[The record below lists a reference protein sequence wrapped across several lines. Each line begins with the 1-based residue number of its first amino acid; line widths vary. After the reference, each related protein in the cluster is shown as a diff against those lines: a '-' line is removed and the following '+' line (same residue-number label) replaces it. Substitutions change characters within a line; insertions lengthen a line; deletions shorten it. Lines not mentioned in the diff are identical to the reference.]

1 MCVCVCVLGWY
12 NVQQTQ
18 LERDGLWGELCPLP
32 FPLNVY
38 IHKNKQKR
46 HFANLCVPS
55 GFSYPP
61 PSLQL
66 VIPLTISHH
75 LFLWLGSVLNTLA
88 HFLFATRAC
97 CYWDCSGFHDEVES
111 IKLTRIDGHPPP
123 LSPGKKKPTGL
134 YN

>member
-1 MCVCVCVLGWY
+1 MGGALPAAFS
-12 NVQQTQ
+12 
-18 LERDGLWGELCPLP
+18 LECIYI
-32 FPLNVY
+32 Y

-88 HFLFATRAC
+88 PFLLATRAC
-97 CYWDCSGFHDEVES
+97 CYCDCSCFHDEVES

-123 LSPGKKKPTGL
+123 LSPGKKNPLGYTIERILFSRSIGSIRTL
-134 YN
+134 